1 MPGPYPSVTRVTGLS
16 IHTGRINVKLG
27 RALYAL
33 ARALNDA
40 GAVRLD
46 GALDAP
52 AAGSIDGALLYM
64 TTSLPRSRLE
74 FGIDQHGAAGS
85 GAIRLAPGTPS
96 DALASLEPQA
106 DA

>member
-1 MPGPYPSVTRVTGLS
+1 M
-16 IHTGRINVKLG
+16 KLTC
-27 RALYAL
+27 ALTAL
-33 ARALNDA
+33 ARALNEA
-40 GAVRLD
+40 NAIRLD